1 MKGLNSSVLFDE
13 TTDTSNTK
21 ITVIVLRYYSP
32 HLNEIIT
39 RYFKLVDCPGG
50 RATGEVIFNLI
61 ITSLTTA
68 GLDSKKIIGAASDG
82 INSMIGEHNS
92 VKSRFLN
99 LNNKIFYS
107 KCVCHSAALVASN
120 AC

>member
-1 MKGLNSSVLFDE
+1 MNYSLLFDD
-13 TTDTSNTK
+13 TTDTSKTK
-21 ITVIVLRYYSP
+21 ITLIVLRYYSP

-39 RYFKLVDCPGG
+39 RYFKLVDCPVG

-68 GLDSKKIIGAASDG
+68 GLKNSKKIIGAASDG